1 MTIHQILNMSSTIVT
16 SGAGMLLCNLDLS
29 PVFSGICIVQSLV
42 FFVVSYGPLCFSVH
56 VLLSI
61 VLSSVL
67 QFTTSDY
74 PFGIKLFLLDKW
86 ISEEFFNGRDR
97 TNGLGKI
104 LFFGWKYMDFE
115 KMSCSHDYLNKMIWF
130 QNYLTIKA
138 TNVNSLGMGKI
149 ANPFFF

>member
-1 MTIHQILNMSSTIVT
+1 MSSTIVT
-16 SGAGMLLCNLDLS
+16 SGAGTLLCNLDLS
-29 PVFSGICIVQSLV
+29 PVFSGVCIVQSLV
-42 FFVVSYGPLCFSVH
+42 FFVVSCQSLCFSVH
-56 VLLSI
+56 VLL
-61 VLSSVL
+61 SVL

-74 PFGIKLFLLDKW
+74 PFGIKLFLLVKW
-86 ISEEFFNGRDR
+86 ISEEFLNGRDR

-130 QNYLTIKA
+130 QNNFTIKA

-149 ANPFFF
+149 ANPFFI